1 MGSVCRDL
9 NIIFIG
15 FGAVLFILLGLFS
28 FLEFETLEIHANKWG
43 KGGPFDKP
51 TTRLAVEFWLSG
63 IMYTAIFCVLI
74 YFNHYRTIP
83 NPGPIP

>member
-1 MGSVCRDL
+1 M
-9 NIIFIG
+9 
-15 FGAVLFILLGLFS
+15 
-28 FLEFETLEIHANKWG
+28 EIHANKWG

-63 IMYTAIFCVLI
+63 IMYTAIFCVLV